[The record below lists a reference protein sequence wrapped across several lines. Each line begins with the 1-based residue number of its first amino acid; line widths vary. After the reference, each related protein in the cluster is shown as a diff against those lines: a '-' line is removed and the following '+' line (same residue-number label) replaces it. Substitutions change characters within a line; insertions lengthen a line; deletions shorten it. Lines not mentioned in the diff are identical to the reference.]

1 MNIKIFYIALLL
13 ILCSVIAISSVVQS
27 KERQGEQDRAKLIKF
42 SHQYHIKQIGAECK
56 ECHRNA
62 EASQSSA
69 DMLLPAMAVCYDC
82 HDHQATKCDYC
93 HTTSD
98 TTRYVAFEKTERE
111 TIFSHKYHL
120 TEAKL
125 KCADCHEGL
134 DAVDYAAQGLKTMP
148 AMQKCAT
155 CHRLETSLQ
164 SEPARDTTKMAMA
177 TTTAATACEACHTD
191 LVTLL
196 PKSHRVNNFIQEHKN
211 LARLGTVE
219 NNCATCHGEN
229 FCQECHDAANLVQN
243 VKLPV
248 NFHTP
253 SAPKTSGNDNT
264 KELIVQKVHG
274 LNYRFTHAIDA
285 KGKESDCLTCHD
297 RAPSVRSVIHQ
308 TESKATSSHRSGTEG
323 AVSLRL
329 VAVLAVD
336 VTRSMHA
343 EISRVARPVMTPTAT
358 THLARSV
365 MLILMASRAM
375 IRRHMNPDSI
385 RTYTAVGTLI
395 VVLSATT
402 VTRMRMLVLTAGG
415 ELDSA
420 GTATEQNDESQ

>member
-27 KERQGEQDRAKLIKF
+27 KEWQGEQDRAKLIRF
-42 SHQYHIKQIGAECK
+42 SHQYHLKQIGAECK

-93 HTTSD
+93 HATSD
-98 TTRYVAFEKTERE
+98 TTKYVAFEKTERE

-134 DAVDYAAQGLKTMP
+134 DAVDYAAQGLKAMP

-155 CHRLETSLQ
+155 CHRLETSVQ

-196 PKSHRVNNFIQEHKN
+196 PRSHRVNNFIQEHKN
-211 LARLGTVE
+211 PARLGTVE
-219 NNCATCHGEN
+219 NKCATCHGEN

-243 VKLPV
+243 VKLPA

-297 RAPSVRSVIHQ
+297 QRTFCAECHSPNGIESNKLTPVWHGGSSFVTIGRGSGGGRHAQYARRDIESCATCHDTNGNDPSCTICHVDPDGIKGNDPKTH
-308 TESKATSSHRSGTEG
+308 ESGFDKDVHGSWHTDRG
-323 AVSLRL
+323 AICYNCHTD
-329 VAVLAVD
+329 AN
-336 VTRSMHA
+336 
-343 EISRVARPVMTPTAT
+343 ARPDG
-358 THLARSV
+358 
-365 MLILMASRAM
+365 
-375 IRRHMNPDSI
+375 RRGIGFCGYCH
-385 RTYTAVGTLI
+385 
-395 VVLSATT
+395 
-402 VTRMRMLVLTAGG
+402 GG
-415 ELDSA
+415 R
-420 GTATEQNDESQ
+420 